1 VSVPPEKARIRR
13 ITVILR
19 GHAAE
24 ARLLSS
30 AVWLARDTAAELTGV
45 FLEDIDLLRL
55 AELPLAIEICRSTN
69 VRRRVEAVELARQ
82 LASQAAAA
90 ERALGRVA
98 EDAGVA
104 WSFRVARGAV
114 TAMLMAAAAEAD
126 VTLVAA
132 ARRALWAYGEAAAT
146 DAGPRGGGRAPIA
159 VVFDRSAAATRALD
173 VGLRLAATQGRP
185 LTIIL
190 TSPTWEAGE
199 RLRQQAELA
208 LGKQPARF
216 HILIHAGP
224 ARLLVAVREQRPSML
239 VLPAGETSLATDT
252 VHALQGRLDC
262 PALLVR

>member
-1 VSVPPEKARIRR
+1 MPPEKARIRR

-24 ARLLSS
+24 ARLLGS
-30 AVWLARDTAAELTGV
+30 AVRLARDTAAELTGV

-55 AELPLAIEICRSTN
+55 AELPLAIEICRSTST
-69 VRRRVEAVELARQ
+69 RRPVEAAELARQ

-90 ERALGRVA
+90 EQALGRVA

-126 VTLVAA
+126 ITLVAA
-132 ARRALWAYGEAAAT
+132 ARRALWAYGEAAAA

-173 VGLRLAATQGRP
+173 VGLRLAATEGRP

-190 TSPTWEAGE
+190 TSSTWESGE
-199 RLRQQAELA
+199 RVREQAELA

-216 HILIHAGP
+216 HMLIHSEP

-239 VLPAGETSLATDT
+239 VLPAGETSLVTDT

-262 PALLVR
+262 PVLLVR

>member
-1 VSVPPEKARIRR
+1 
-13 ITVILR
+13 
-19 GHAAE
+19 
-24 ARLLSS
+24 
-30 AVWLARDTAAELTGV
+30 
-45 FLEDIDLLRL
+45 LRL
-55 AELPLAIEICRSTN
+55 AELPLAIEICRSTS
-69 VRRRVEAVELARQ
+69 VRRPVEAAELARQ
-82 LASQAAAA
+82 LASQAAVA

-126 VTLVAA
+126 ITLVAA
-132 ARRALWAYGEAAAT
+132 ARRALWAYGGEAAAA
-146 DAGPRGGGRAPIA
+146 DAGPSGRGRAPIA

-173 VGLRLAATQGRP
+173 VGLRLAATEGRP

-190 TSPTWEAGE
+190 TSPTWAAGE
-199 RLRQQAELA
+199 RLREQAELA

-216 HILIHAGP
+216 HILINAET

-239 VLPAGETSLATDT
+239 VLPAGETSLVTDA
-252 VHALQGRLDC
+252 VYALQGRLDC